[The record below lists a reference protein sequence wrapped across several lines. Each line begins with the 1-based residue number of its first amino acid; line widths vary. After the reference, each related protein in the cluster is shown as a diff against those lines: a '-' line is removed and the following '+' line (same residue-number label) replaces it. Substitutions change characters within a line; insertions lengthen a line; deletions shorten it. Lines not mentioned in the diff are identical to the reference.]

1 MHFEGN
7 SVDRHIFRFYYN
19 EGAQPVFEALR
30 ELLITQITQRFG
42 SLPDAAMTRVQA
54 ADADLLAHWGE
65 RLLSA
70 TSLDDLLDSKP

>member
-19 EGAQPVFEALR
+19 EGAQHVFEALR
-30 ELLITQITQRFG
+30 ELLITQLTQCFG
-42 SLPDAAMTRVQA
+42 PLSEDVMTRVQD